1 MINFLVK
8 SFIGRSIVY
17 SKYIPTIHFIPLTA
31 QIAIAQRDS
40 IMDILSELF
49 DGILYAAPKKR
60 RSLRVRRW
68 KRKFRALKP
77 RTDIEDC
84 TICGHKKLMGHL
96 CENCFSLTM
105 KLTEQ
110 VWQKQLE
117 DKKIHNGRHV
127 R

>member
-17 SKYIPTIHFIPLTA
+17 SKYIQTVQFIPSTV
-31 QIAIAQRDS
+31 QVAITQRDS
-40 IMDILSELF
+40 IIGILNQLF

-117 DKKIHNGRHV
+117 DKKIHNERHV